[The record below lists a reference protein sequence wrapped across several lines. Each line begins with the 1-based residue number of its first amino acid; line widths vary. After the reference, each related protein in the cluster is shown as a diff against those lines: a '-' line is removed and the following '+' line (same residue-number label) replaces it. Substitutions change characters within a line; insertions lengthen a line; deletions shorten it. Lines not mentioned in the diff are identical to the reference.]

1 MSLPFIVEPLCKEII
16 KHNRTTDI
24 FILRNI
30 LSTKEADTLR
40 NLIENG
46 PRSQEGK
53 LEIGDGKD
61 WSHNVS
67 ATSFTLEQ
75 VNDKEQYNIIKN
87 CLYKISKYMKDM
99 TGLEAYYP
107 TDGCVRLRKIYD
119 ATKIHCDGIVHNPCN
134 LCFENNVRVF
144 SSIIA
149 LNSDYEGGE
158 LCFPNQDVEIKL
170 QAGDAIIFPPYRTH
184 PHYTNALNG
193 TFRYTIN
200 TWLCE

>member
-1 MSLPFIVEPLCKEII
+1 MSLPFIVEPPCKEII

-40 NLIENG
+40 NVIETG
-46 PRSQEGK
+46 PRSREGK
-53 LEIGDGKD
+53 LELGDGKD
-61 WSHNVS
+61 WRQNVS
-67 ATSFTLEQ
+67 ATSFSLAQ

-87 CLYKISKYMKDM
+87 CLSKISKHVKDM
-99 TGLEAYYP
+99 TDLEAYNP
-107 TDGCVRLRKIYD
+107 NDGSVLLRKIYD
-119 ATKIHCDGIVHNPCN
+119 ATKIHCDGIVHNPSN
-134 LCFENNVRVF
+134 PCFENNVRVF
-144 SSIIA
+144 STIIA

-158 LCFPNQDVEIKL
+158 LCFPNQDVKIKL
-170 QAGDAIIFPPYRTH
+170 EAGDAIVFPPYRTH

-200 TWLCE
+200 TWLCQ

>member
-1 MSLPFIVEPLCKEII
+1 MSLPFIVEPPCKEII

-40 NLIENG
+40 NVIENT
-46 PRSQEGK
+46 PRRPEGNIE
-53 LEIGDGKD
+53 LDDGKK
-61 WSHNVS
+61 WTQNVS
-67 ATSFTLEQ
+67 ATLLYLFE

-87 CLYKISKYMKDM
+87 CLSKISKYMKDM
-99 TGLEAYYP
+99 THVEAYYP

-119 ATKIHCDGIVHNPCN
+119 ATKIHCDGIVHNPSN
-134 LCFENNVRVF
+134 PCFENNVRVF
-144 SSIIA
+144 STIIA

-158 LCFPNQDVEIKL
+158 LCFPNQDVKIKL
-170 QAGDAIIFPPYRTH
+170 EAGDAIIFPPYRTH

-200 TWLCE
+200 TWLCQ

>member
-1 MSLPFIVEPLCKEII
+1 
-16 KHNRTTDI
+16 
-24 FILRNI
+24 LRNI
-30 LSTKEADTLR
+30 LTIEEADTLR
-40 NLIENG
+40 NFIENS
-46 PRSQEGK
+46 PRYKEES
-53 LEIGDGKD
+53 LFHDGKE
-61 WSHNVS
+61 SQQNVS
-67 ATSFTLEQ
+67 ASFFTLEQ

-87 CLYKISKYMKDM
+87 CLYKISNYMKDM

-107 TDGCVRLRKIYD
+107 TDGCVQLRKIYD
-119 ATKIHCDGIVHNPCN
+119 ATKIHSDGIVNDPRIP
-134 LCFENNVRVF
+134 CFENNIRVF
-144 SSIIA
+144 STIIA

-158 LCFPNQDVEIKL
+158 LCFPNQYVEIKL

>member
-1 MSLPFIVEPLCKEII
+1 MSLPFIVEPPCKEIM

-40 NLIENG
+40 NVIENT
-46 PRSQEGK
+46 PRRPEGNIE
-53 LEIGDGKD
+53 LDDGKK
-61 WSHNVS
+61 WTQNVS
-67 ATSFTLEQ
+67 ATLLYLFE

-87 CLYKISKYMKDM
+87 CLSKISKYMKDM
-99 TGLEAYYP
+99 THVEAYYP

-119 ATKIHCDGIVHNPCN
+119 ATKIHCDGIVHNPSN
-134 LCFENNVRVF
+134 PCFENNVRVF
-144 SSIIA
+144 STIIA

-158 LCFPNQDVEIKL
+158 LCFPNQDVKIKL
-170 QAGDAIIFPPYRTH
+170 EAGDAIIFPPYWTH
-184 PHYTNALNG
+184 LHYTNALNG

-200 TWLCE
+200 TWLCQ

>member
-1 MSLPFIVEPLCKEII
+1 MSLPFIVEPPCKEIM

-40 NLIENG
+40 NVIENT
-46 PRSQEGK
+46 PRRPEGNIE
-53 LEIGDGKD
+53 LDDGKK
-61 WSHNVS
+61 WTQNVS
-67 ATSFTLEQ
+67 ATLLYLFE

-87 CLYKISKYMKDM
+87 CLSKISKYMKDM
-99 TGLEAYYP
+99 THVEAYYP

-119 ATKIHCDGIVHNPCN
+119 ATKIHCDGIVHNPSN
-134 LCFENNVRVF
+134 PCFENNVRVF
-144 SSIIA
+144 STIIA
-149 LNSDYEGGE
+149 LNSNYEGGE
-158 LCFPNQDVEIKL
+158 LCFPNQGVEIKL
-170 QAGDAIIFPPYRTH
+170 EAGDAILFPPYRTH
-184 PHYTNALNG
+184 LHYTNRLNG

>member
-1 MSLPFIVEPLCKEII
+1 MSLPFIVEPPCKEIM

-24 FILRNI
+24 FMLRNI

-40 NLIENG
+40 NVIENS
-46 PRSQEGK
+46 PRHREGK
-53 LEIGDGKD
+53 LELGDGQD
-61 WSHNVS
+61 WEQNVS
-67 ATSFTLEQ
+67 ATFLYLFE

-87 CLYKISKYMKDM
+87 CLSKISKYMKDT
-99 TGLEAYYP
+99 TGLEAYNP

-119 ATKIHCDGIVHNPCN
+119 ATKIHCDGIVHNPSN
-134 LCFENNVRVF
+134 PCFENNVRVF
-144 SSIIA
+144 STIIA

-158 LCFPNQDVEIKL
+158 LCFPNQDVKIKL
-170 QAGDAIIFPPYRTH
+170 EAGDAIIFPPYRTH
-184 PHYTNALNG
+184 LHYTNALNG

>member
-1 MSLPFIVEPLCKEII
+1 MSLPFIVEPPCKEIM

-40 NLIENG
+40 NVIENA
-46 PRSQEGK
+46 PRRPEGNIE
-53 LEIGDGKD
+53 LNDGKK
-61 WSHNVS
+61 WTQNVS
-67 ATSFTLEQ
+67 ATLLYLFE

-87 CLYKISKYMKDM
+87 CLSKISKYMKDM
-99 TGLEAYYP
+99 THVEAYYP

-119 ATKIHCDGIVHNPCN
+119 ATKIHCDGIVHNPSDP
-134 LCFENNVRVF
+134 CFENNVRVF
-144 SSIIA
+144 STIIA

-158 LCFPNQDVEIKL
+158 LCFPNQDVKIKL
-170 QAGDAIIFPPYRTH
+170 QAGDAIVFPPYRTH
-184 PHYTNALNG
+184 LHYTNALNG

-200 TWLCE
+200 TWLCQ